1 MLTELDRS
9 TMTEDSHHKADK
21 VSMEWYDLGI
31 QLMVPSSLL
40 DSIKATSGNNIRMC
54 YTKMFEYWLQEIIR
68 KEISK
73 GSYVSLHTFII

>member
-1 MLTELDRS
+1 MLIELDRS

-54 YTKMFEYWLQEIIR
+54 YTKMFEY
-68 KEISK
+68 
-73 GSYVSLHTFII
+73 

>member
-1 MLTELDRS
+1 
-9 TMTEDSHHKADK
+9 
-21 VSMEWYDLGI
+21 MEWYDLGI

-68 KEISK
+68 KEILK
-73 GSYVSLHTFII
+73 GSYVMLHIFICTCVLVHLN

>member
-1 MLTELDRS
+1 
-9 TMTEDSHHKADK
+9 MTEDSHHKADK

-54 YTKMFEYWLQEIIR
+54 YAKMFEYWLQEIIR

-73 GSYVSLHTFII
+73 GNVVMYLYAHAYIHTYNV